1 MALILSEMSCSC
13 SLFFGAGGCN
23 YHLLKKKMC
32 LLGGNHGKPASVL
45 LSSLLCSSSLGKV
58 ESWAL
63 CKLHHLLNI
72 RETDTPCS
80 FPPYL
85 WPHQSERKWK
95 CWSLSQVWLSA
106 TPWTHQAPLSME
118 FSRQEYW
125 SRLPFSSPE
134 ELPNPGMKL
143 TLTGGF
149 FTSEPPGKPR
159 KKWMKVIHTNLA

>member
-1 MALILSEMSCSC
+1 MCQALHQVLENQIIFVLVSVLRRFVIELERGTQKEDGWSKAHENASGKGTLWCHFHPCAQSDSTSCSWHSFC
-13 SLFFGAGGCN
+13 LKWVVVALCFLGGG
-23 YHLLKKKMC
+23 LQLSFIKKKMC

-95 CWSLSQVWLSA
+95 C
-106 TPWTHQAPLSME
+106 
-118 FSRQEYW
+118 
-125 SRLPFSSPE
+125 
-134 ELPNPGMKL
+134 
-143 TLTGGF
+143 
-149 FTSEPPGKPR
+149 
-159 KKWMKVIHTNLA
+159 